1 MKEKLY
7 RHLKGTDMKKSMVN
21 AALIWIVMCWLSPF
35 LSADQTVS
43 VAIFPFSIQ
52 AAQPREQLRDDVPM
66 MLKSYLEQEGARVIF
81 VNDYSDKDAWDEAR
95 FRQEGIRLGV
105 DHVITG
111 NIFIAGQQV
120 SIDANMHPV
129 YETEPPLTFFSR
141 APSLEGLH
149 AATGSLAKGII
160 GDLFEKRIIAAI
172 TVTGNRRVDSDAILR
187 AVSSQPG
194 DLMTPRQLTKDLEQV
209 YKMGFFDDV
218 VVSQKSLD
226 QGLEIVISVTEK
238 PSVRN
243 IKFSK
248 NKVYK
253 DDELAAVVDTTT
265 GAILNV
271 YKINSDVEK
280 IKRLYTEKNYHNCKV
295 HYEVTA
301 LENNQADIV
310 FVLDE
315 GDKIKIESIV
325 FEGNTHFNDRK
336 LKKTIK
342 TRQKGFWSFI
352 TTSGNLDKA
361 ELDNDVLRIE
371 SLYKNN
377 GFINVKVSD
386 PFVDMGEDKISISFQ
401 IDEGDQFRTGNVD
414 ITGDILTSKENLLEK
429 LQAKQ
434 SELYNRELIRKDML
448 GLSDFYSNQGYAN
461 VKVSP
466 LMQTDDA
473 QKQVNI
479 TYQIE
484 QGELVHFNR
493 IIITG
498 NTKTRDKVIR
508 REMAVDEQGTYS
520 MQGIQRSYRNLAV
533 KDYFQ
538 NVEINPVRTDTPNQR
553 DLEVTVTEKPTGNF
567 SFGGGFSTADGP
579 FGQVSLEERN
589 LFGRGQT
596 LKALARISGET
607 ALYDLGFT
615 EPWIFDKPISAGIN
629 IYKLEKEFEYY
640 DRNAL
645 GLTLRSAYRQ
655 LWDYTTI
662 GIEYNVEDFEVE
674 NVQTQFTN
682 VTQGDFFT
690 SSIKPYISYDSR
702 NHYFLPTEGMF
713 SKFSVQYAGEFLGGD
728 IDYTKYVAEGGFWIP
743 LFWKFTG
750 GFHIEGGYLDD
761 RTNGNIDID
770 WERFY
775 LGGINSIRGF
785 DKYDIN
791 ASDTGSAIL
800 RGGEKYIQFNA
811 ELIFPIQED
820 AGVAGVLFYD
830 RGDVYRLSEDIDLAD
845 QYSTVGFELRWN
857 SPMGPIRLAYGIV
870 VEGKDTHSTG
880 DGQFD
885 FSIGA
890 FF

>member
-1 MKEKLY
+1 
-7 RHLKGTDMKKSMVN
+7 MKKLMTN
-21 AALIWIVMCWLSPF
+21 TGLIWILFICLIPR
-35 LSADQTVS
+35 LYADQQVS

-52 AAQPREQLRDDVPM
+52 ASQPHEKLKQTLPL
-66 MLKSYLEQEGARVIF
+66 MLKENLEKEGAQVVF
-81 VNDYSDKDAWDEAR
+81 VQKDSDTDAWDTDR

-105 DHVITG
+105 DHIITG
-111 NIFIAGQQV
+111 NIFIAGRQI
-120 SIDANMHPV
+120 SIDANMRQI
-129 YETEPPLTFFSR
+129 YENDQPLTFYSR
-141 APSLEGLH
+141 AESQEGLYS
-149 AATGSLAKGII
+149 AAGSLARSII
-160 GDLFEKRIIAAI
+160 GELFEKRIITAI
-172 TVTGNRRVDSDAILR
+172 SVTGNRRVEKDAILR
-187 AVSSQPG
+187 IITSTPG
-194 DLMTPRQLTKDLEQV
+194 EIMDPQKLSKDLEKI

-218 VVSQKSLD
+218 VIKKRELD
-226 QGLEIVISVTEK
+226 QGVEIIVDITEK

-243 IKFSK
+243 IKFTH

-253 DDELAAVVDTTT
+253 DDELFGAVDTST
-265 GAILNV
+265 GSILNI

-280 IKRLYTEKNYHNCKV
+280 IKRLYTEKNYHNCTV
-295 HYEVTA
+295 RYEIKP

-315 GDKIKIESIV
+315 GDKIKIESVV
-325 FEGNTHFNDRK
+325 FEGNTHFSDK
-336 LKKTIK
+336 ALKKVMQ
-342 TRQKGFWSFI
+342 TREKGFWSFI
-352 TTSGNLDKA
+352 TTSGDLDKT
-361 ELDNDVLRIE
+361 ELDNDAIRIE

-386 PFVDMGEDKISISFQ
+386 PRIDMGEDSISIGFK
-401 IDEGDQFRTGNVD
+401 IDEGSQYKTGKVD
-414 ITGDILTSKENLLEK
+414 ITGDLLTSKQDLLEK
-429 LQAKQ
+429 LK
-434 SELYNRELIRKDML
+434 SRESDLYNRELIRKDLL

-466 LMQTDDA
+466 LVETDDA
-473 QKQVNI
+473 QKKVNI
-479 TYQIE
+479 TYKID
-484 QGELVHFNR
+484 QGELVFFNR

-508 REMAVDEQGTYS
+508 REMAVKEQGRYS
-520 MQGIQRSYRNLAV
+520 MSGIQRSYRNLGV

-538 NVEINPVRTDTPNQR
+538 NVEINPVRTDIPNQR
-553 DLEVTVTEKPTGNF
+553 NLEVKVQEKPTGNF

-589 LFGRGQT
+589 LFGRGQN
-596 LKALARISGET
+596 LKILARISGET
-607 ALYDLGFT
+607 GLYDLGFT
-615 EPWIFDKPISAGIN
+615 EPWIFDKPISAGFN
-629 IYKLEKEFEYY
+629 IYKLEKEYEYY
-640 DRNAL
+640 ERNAI
-645 GLTLRSAYRQ
+645 GLTLRSSYRQ

-662 GIEYNVEDFEVE
+662 GVEYNVEDFEVE
-674 NVQTQFTN
+674 NVETAFTN

-690 SSIKPYISYDSR
+690 ASIKPYISYDSR
-702 NHYFLPTEGMF
+702 NHYFLPTEGVF
-713 SKFSVQYAGEFLGGD
+713 SKLSLQYAGEFLGGD
-728 IDYTKYVAEGGFWIP
+728 IEYTRYLAESGFWIP

-750 GFHIEGGYLDD
+750 GFHAEIGYLDD
-761 RTNGNIDID
+761 RTSGNIDID

-791 ASDTGSAIL
+791 AREAGQSIL

-820 AGVAGVLFYD
+820 MGVAGVLFYD
-830 RGDVYRLSEDIDLAD
+830 RGDVYRTSEDIDLAE
-845 QYSTVGFELRWN
+845 QYSSVGFELRWN
-857 SPMGPIRLAYGIV
+857 SPMGPIRLAYGLV
-870 VEGKDTHSTG
+870 VEGQDTHNTG

>member
-615 EPWIFDKPISAGIN
+615 EPWVFDKPISAGIN